1 MFAKY
6 DREFTA
12 AIPGLMLLQARMLRA
27 SELHQ
32 TRQQARHRLY
42 LVPNFAELA
51 IVCQRLPHSLSPSFG
66 SCTVRNETAL
76 PMIDLLNLRADFYE
90 ALRVTAVVPQSKQS
104 ALACYLAT
112 TASPTSDSLA
122 SFCQIQVQRSRYW
135 LKALERE
142 QIIRMS
148 LVTGE
153 LFAINQKLISALTG
167 IGEQEIASQFDALV
181 STNGWLKH
189 SQYRRIL

>member
-1 MFAKY
+1 
-6 DREFTA
+6 
-12 AIPGLMLLQARMLRA
+12 
-27 SELHQ
+27 
-32 TRQQARHRLY
+32 
-42 LVPNFAELA
+42 
-51 IVCQRLPHSLSPSFG
+51 
-66 SCTVRNETAL
+66 
-76 PMIDLLNLRADFYE
+76 MIDLLNLRADFYE

-122 SFCQIQVQRSRYW
+122 TFCQIQVQRSRYW

-153 LFAINQKLISALTG
+153 LFAINQKLISVLTG